1 MALGRTAASVF
12 AVMEPTHAG
21 GHREIQLVA
30 AQHQIADPPARFPVT
45 RLAEVPWSGAT
56 PGVWQG

>member
-12 AVMEPTHAG
+12 AVMELTHAG

-30 AQHQIADPPARFPVT
+30 AQEQIADPPARFPVT
-45 RLAEVPWSGAT
+45 RLR
-56 PGVWQG
+56 